1 VGGFIRQAIDRFR
14 LFVCHNQIVIVRY
27 SGMSEAVPKS
37 FGRYQVLGVLGRG
50 SMGVVYKA
58 KDPVIGRLLA
68 VKSVPETLGLD
79 TGKKQEYIKR
89 LLQEAK
95 AAGNLQHPNIVTI
108 FDAGESELGPFIAM
122 EYLDGV
128 TLKEILSTG
137 KKLTLPQ
144 LVEIVRQVGEGL
156 DYVHQRGIVHRDIKP
171 ANLMIVENSLIKIM
185 DLGIARLPFSD
196 LTREGRLVGSPSY
209 MSPEQLQGEN
219 LDGRSDLFSL
229 AVVVY
234 QAATGKKPFPGQ
246 NIQEICW
253 KIIHEEWVP
262 ARKAEPG
269 ISPEFEA
276 VLQKGLA
283 KDREKRFQTG
293 KEMFE
298 AMRALLRDT
307 ARPRPEK
314 IQEARPDTAT
324 TAPAAAA
331 AKGQAGSASKNE
343 PSIYDESS
351 SLTSSS
357 ESEIDDIFRDLTQ
370 THRSSRIT
378 GEELKLKT
386 WQLGLGFLLVA
397 AFVAALIWFLLRG

>member
-1 VGGFIRQAIDRFR
+1 
-14 LFVCHNQIVIVRY
+14 
-27 SGMSEAVPKS
+27 MSEAAPKN

-95 AAGNLQHPNIVTI
+95 AAGNLQHPNIVTV

-128 TLKEILSTG
+128 TLKEVLTTG
-137 KKLTLPQ
+137 KRLSIPQ
-144 LVEIVRQVGEGL
+144 LVELVRQVGEGL
-156 DYVHQRGIVHRDIKP
+156 DYVHARNIVHRDIKP
-171 ANLMIVENSLIKIM
+171 ANLMIVENNLIKIM

-209 MSPEQLQGEN
+209 MSPEQLQGES

-229 AVVVY
+229 AIVAY

-253 KIIHEEWVP
+253 RIIHDEWVP
-262 ARKAEPG
+262 ATEVEPSLPREFDTLLAKAL
-269 ISPEFEA
+269 S
-276 VLQKGLA
+276 

-293 KEMFE
+293 KLFFE
-298 AMRALLRDT
+298 AMRKLMGEKPA
-307 ARPRPEK
+307 PVEKEKPKIEKPVPEK
-314 IQEARPDTAT
+314 PVEN
-324 TAPAAAA
+324 TAPVTRV
-331 AKGQAGSASKNE
+331 SAE

-351 SLTSSS
+351 SLSTSS
-357 ESEIDDIFRDLTQ
+357 ESEIDDIFRDLTH
-370 THRSSRIT
+370 THRSVNFR
-378 GEELKLKT
+378 GEETKTKT
-386 WQLGLGFLLVA
+386 WQIVLASLLGMGIIGA
-397 AFVAALIWFLLRG
+397 IIWFLIRG

>member
-1 VGGFIRQAIDRFR
+1 
-14 LFVCHNQIVIVRY
+14 
-27 SGMSEAVPKS
+27 MSEAVPKS

-58 KDPVIGRLLA
+58 KDPVIGRLVA

-89 LLQEAK
+89 LIQEAK

-108 FDAGESELGPFIAM
+108 FDAGETELGPFIAM

-128 TLKEILSTG
+128 TLKEILATG
-137 KKLTLPQ
+137 KKLTIPQ
-144 LVEIVRQVGEGL
+144 LVEIIRQVGEGL

-253 KIIHEEWVP
+253 RIIHDEWVP
-262 ARKAEPG
+262 ASKVDPG

-293 KEMFE
+293 KEIFE
-298 AMRALLRDT
+298 AMRALLGDR

-314 IQEARPDTAT
+314 IQEAKPGPRPSAAT

-331 AKGQAGSASKNE
+331 SPGPARTASKSE

-370 THRSSRIT
+370 THRSLSLA
-378 GEELKLKT
+378 GNELKVKT
-386 WQLGLGFLLVA
+386 WQVVLGLLLA
-397 AFVAALIWFLLRG
+397 AGIISALIWFLIRG

>member
-1 VGGFIRQAIDRFR
+1 
-14 LFVCHNQIVIVRY
+14 
-27 SGMSEAVPKS
+27 MTEAVPKS
-37 FGRYQVLGVLGRG
+37 FGRYQVIGVLGRG

-79 TGKKQEYIKR
+79 TGKKQEYVKR
-89 LLQEAK
+89 LIQEAK

-128 TLKEILSTG
+128 TLKEVLSSG
-137 KKLTLPQ
+137 KKLTIPQ

-156 DYVHQRGIVHRDIKP
+156 DYVHQRDIVHRDIKP
-171 ANLMIVENSLIKIM
+171 ANLMIVENNLIKIM

-209 MSPEQLQGEN
+209 MSPEQLQGEK

-229 AVVVY
+229 TVVVY

-253 KIIHEEWVP
+253 RIIHDDWVP
-262 ARKAEPG
+262 ASKVEPEVG
-269 ISPEFEA
+269 PEFEA
-276 VLQKGLA
+276 VLKKGLA
-283 KDREKRFQTG
+283 KKREDRYQNG

-298 AMRALLRDT
+298 AMRRLMGE
-307 ARPRPEK
+307 RPAARPEK
-314 IQEARPDTAT
+314 IQETKPKPKETPTRVSTPSPSPAGQPKVQA
-324 TAPAAAA
+324 AP
-331 AKGQAGSASKNE
+331 NE
-343 PSIYDESS
+343 PSFYDESS
-351 SLTSSS
+351 SLTTSS
-357 ESEIDDIFRDLTQ
+357 ESEIDDIFRDLTH
-370 THRSSRIT
+370 THRSYRNA
-378 GEELKLKT
+378 GEEVKIKT
-386 WQLGLGFLLVA
+386 WQIVAGLA
-397 AFVAALIWFLLRG
+397 AAAGIIGAIIWFLVKG

>member
-1 VGGFIRQAIDRFR
+1 
-14 LFVCHNQIVIVRY
+14 
-27 SGMSEAVPKS
+27 MSEAAPKS

-108 FDAGESELGPFIAM
+108 FDAGETELGPFIAM

-128 TLKEILSTG
+128 TLKEVLTTG
-137 KKLTLPQ
+137 KKLSIPQ
-144 LVEIVRQVGEGL
+144 LVELVRQVGEGL
-156 DYVHQRGIVHRDIKP
+156 DYVHQRSIVHRDIKP
-171 ANLMIVENSLIKIM
+171 ANLMIVENNLIKIM

-209 MSPEQLQGEN
+209 MSPEQLQGES

-229 AVVVY
+229 AIVVY

-253 KIIHEEWVP
+253 RIIHDEWVP
-262 ARKAEPG
+262 ATEVEPTLPKEFDSLLAKAL
-269 ISPEFEA
+269 S
-276 VLQKGLA
+276 

-293 KEMFE
+293 RELFE
-298 AMRALLRDT
+298 AIRKLMGEKAT
-307 ARPRPEK
+307 PIAEERPKVEKPKPETPK
-314 IQEARPDTAT
+314 EKA
-324 TAPAAAA
+324 APAA
-331 AKGQAGSASKNE
+331 KVSAE
-343 PSIYDESS
+343 PSIYDDSS
-351 SLTSSS
+351 SLSTSS
-357 ESEIDDIFRDLTQ
+357 ESEIDDIFRDLTHS
-370 THRSSRIT
+370 HRSMKFH
-378 GEELKLKT
+378 EEESKTKT
-386 WQLGLGFLLVA
+386 WQIILAAILGMGIIGTI
-397 AFVAALIWFLLRG
+397 IWFLIRG